1 MAQRSTKLDKI
12 TEATQSSLDYSRK
25 QIAGFNDDMTVIVR
39 ELAID
44 PYSYISGGNSRA
56 AIGPDGEL
64 VTPAAEGSVNLAIRT
79 VGESGKVTDI
89 PYVDTLVD
97 VLQRFTSILNTTQGL
112 LTTTRTLLET
122 LSSLAVGL
130 DDAVYLLVKSL
141 LSQIVDIVSL
151 LSPRVGVSALVIP
164 PSPPGS
170 RLRTDSTDTQ
180 ILERYAA
187 LSEDLRDLTNDP
199 ESLAV
204 RDRGYFSK
212 TYSTATSSEQLK
224 TVVIAS
230 IDDKYDPN
238 RPFASARVSLA
249 NQGHSA
255 GVILTAAGSAGNA
268 LTIYKNWCKILGYQ
282 LPSDSRIT
290 KPSITDVS
298 YRKNIT
304 DTGYSITVKFNIRSH
319 KYLPHQ
325 PTKYI
330 PIKYR
335 VMLHQG
341 DTLLEP
347 YLSDYIWQLP
357 LSTNSDLYSD
367 TLSTLQGI
375 FRFSTVVVEG
385 DFNLPF
391 FGNATDSAITN
402 SYFNNLELSEIITTP
417 LTGEYNIYVSV
428 RSSDSTSNVDSTSVR
443 KLLVEPKKSSAGK
456 AQPPNWYGGSLEL
469 PAIKYLDTKVN
480 EIATLM
486 KSLTERHVSN
496 YLDAGIKVIQDYI
509 DLVLRLRTAL
519 SDLIATLELIASFR
533 VGGYASIY
541 RADSGVSGLKKAVE
555 EHFSTMDPHVGDTMT
570 ALVIVGESDVVS
582 DLDLLMNTLSM
593 IFGVELATTTETL
606 TCSSIQSGSGS
617 TPFSTPAEEIGGLPP
632 ELTC

>member
-12 TEATQSSLDYSRK
+12 QEATQSSLDYSRK
-25 QIAGFNDDMTVIVR
+25 QLAGFNDDMTAVVK

-56 AIGPDGEL
+56 AIGPDREL
-64 VTPAAEGSVNLAIRT
+64 VTPAAEGSVNLAIKT
-79 VGESGKVTDI
+79 VGESGTVTDI
-89 PYVDTLVD
+89 PYVDTMVD

-112 LTTTRTLLET
+112 LETTSTLLDT

-170 RLRTDSTDTQ
+170 RIRKDSTDTQ
-180 ILERYAA
+180 ILSRYAA
-187 LSEDLRDLTNDP
+187 LAEELREFTNDP

-204 RDRGYFSK
+204 RDREYLSK
-212 TYSTATSSEQLK
+212 TYNTATSTDQLK
-224 TVVIAS
+224 SVVIAS

-238 RPFASARVSLA
+238 RPFATARISLS

-255 GVILTAAGSAGNA
+255 GVILTAAGSANNA

-319 KYLPHQ
+319 KYIPHQ
-325 PTKYI
+325 PTTYI

-335 VMLHQG
+335 VMVHQG
-341 DTLLEP
+341 DTLQEP
-347 YLSDYIWQLP
+347 YLTDYIWQLP
-357 LSTNSDLYSD
+357 LSTSSALYED

-391 FGNATDSAITN
+391 LGSTVQSAITN
-402 SYFNNLELSEIITTP
+402 SFFNNLELSEVITTP
-417 LTGEYNIYVSV
+417 LEGEYNIYVSV
-428 RSSDSTSNVDSTSVR
+428 RSSSSNSTLESTSTR
-443 KLLVEPKKSSAGK
+443 KILVEAKKSTAGK

-480 EIATLM
+480 EIAALM

-496 YLDAGIKVIQDYI
+496 YLDASIKVIKDYI

-519 SDLIATLELIASFR
+519 ADLISTLQLIASFR

-541 RADSGVSGLKKAVE
+541 KADSGVYGLKKAVE

-570 ALVIVGESDVVS
+570 ALVIVGESDAVS
-582 DLDLLMNTLSM
+582 DLDLLMNTLSI
-593 IFGVELATTTETL
+593 IFGVDLASTTETL

-617 TPFSTPAEEIGGLPP
+617 VPFSTPAEEIGALPP
-632 ELTC
+632 EIMC